1 MPPKPETFPP
11 LELKIMHILWDLR
24 QASVAAVQEKLH
36 PPLAYTTVQ
45 TMLNRLAKKGKIT
58 RHLAGR
64 AYLYS
69 PAVTQAKATSHALRD
84 LIDRTFGGSSEQLV
98 LSLLN
103 TRQIDPET
111 LAELTRRYNPD
122 EAPAPE
128 PSPTSKPKAK
138 AGRK

>member
-1 MPPKPETFPP
+1 MPQKSETVPP
-11 LELKIMHILWDLR
+11 LELKIMHILWELR
-24 QASVAAVQEKLH
+24 QASVAAVQEKLD

-45 TMLNRLAKKGKIT
+45 TILNRLATKGKIT
-58 RHLAGR
+58 RQLEGR

-84 LIDRTFGGSSEQLV
+84 LIDRIFGGSSEQLV
-98 LSLLN
+98 LSLLK

-111 LAELTRRYNPD
+111 LNELTRRYTPD
-122 EAPAPE
+122 ENPE
-128 PSPTSKPKAK
+128 PSPNQKAK